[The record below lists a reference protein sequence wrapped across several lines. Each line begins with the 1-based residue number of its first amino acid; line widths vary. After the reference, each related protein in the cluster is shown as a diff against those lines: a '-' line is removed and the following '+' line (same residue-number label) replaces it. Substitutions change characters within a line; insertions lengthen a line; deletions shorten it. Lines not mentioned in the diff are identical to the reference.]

1 MLTYRINRSLRFD
14 SEYGF
19 PRASFLLTATTK
31 LSMVP
36 QLLQTATQDLVTR
49 FLPFGGSASPSELAK
64 NSTSSNNLL
73 AATQD
78 DGQGPSIRMLPEDVL
93 LLILSWLGP
102 EDVVACKRVR
112 VSTPDA
118 LAASDG

>member
-1 MLTYRINRSLRFD
+1 MIASTA
-14 SEYGF
+14 F
-19 PRASFLLTATTK
+19 PAPYSFLLTATTNM
-31 LSMVP
+31 SMVP

-49 FLPFGGSASPSELAK
+49 FLPFGGSASPSESELAK

-112 VSTPDA
+112 VSTPDT

>member
-1 MLTYRINRSLRFD
+1 MIASTA
-14 SEYGF
+14 F
-19 PRASFLLTATTK
+19 PAPYSFLLTATTNM
-31 LSMVP
+31 SMVP

-49 FLPFGGSASPSELAK
+49 FLPLGGSASPSELAK

-73 AATQD
+73 AATED
-78 DGQGPSIRMLPEDVL
+78 DRQGPSIRMLPEDIL

-112 VSTPDA
+112 VYTLDA